1 MYKEV
6 NTDDAKLFGPF
17 TSEQMMEMSEKG
29 DFKEAGVWC
38 RKLEEAGST
47 VAFYNSKRIDFE
59 LYTWGVFNYFWKKK
73 LYFARIVVYLK

>member
-47 VAFYNSKRIDFE
+47 VAFYNSKRIDFD
-59 LYTWGVFNYFWKKK
+59 LYT
-73 LYFARIVVYLK
+73 